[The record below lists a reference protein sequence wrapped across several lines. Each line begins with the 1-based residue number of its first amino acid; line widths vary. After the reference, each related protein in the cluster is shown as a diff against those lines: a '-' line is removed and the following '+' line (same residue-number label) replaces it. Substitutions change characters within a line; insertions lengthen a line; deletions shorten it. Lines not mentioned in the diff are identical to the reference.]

1 MLPVAHLLAE
11 VLAAAE
17 FDDADLVG
25 AAVGAHLGG
34 DAGAGD
40 GRRAHRDAIAV
51 NAGAL
56 LYLAGPA
63 DNLADGTAM
72 ALEHLASGAVARH
85 LESMTTAQALAQAGA
100 TA

>member
-1 MLPVAHLLAE
+1 MTPE
-11 VLAAAE
+11 
-17 FDDADLVG
+17 DLGVRTYELRD
-25 AAVGAHLGG
+25 VLGG
-34 DAGAGD
+34 APAENAQLLRDVFAGE
-40 GRRAHRDAIAV
+40 GRPAHRDAIAV

-85 LESMTTAQALAQAGA
+85 LESMTTAQALAHAGA